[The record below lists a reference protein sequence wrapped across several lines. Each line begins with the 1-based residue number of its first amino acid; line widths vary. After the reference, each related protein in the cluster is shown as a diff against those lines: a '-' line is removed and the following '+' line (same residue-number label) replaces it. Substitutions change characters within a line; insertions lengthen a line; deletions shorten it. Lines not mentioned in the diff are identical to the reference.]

1 LKSGYLEFV
10 KRIEQLGP
18 SNSPPLKR
26 QVEIQRAQT
35 ARRRWRLERNGPCRR
50 LGLVGGLEFEQ
61 RLVPQAPHFDG
72 Q

>member
-1 LKSGYLEFV
+1 MK
-10 KRIEQLGP
+10 EQRTKAGLGGG
-18 SNSPPLKR
+18 
-26 QVEIQRAQT
+26 
-35 ARRRWRLERNGPCRR
+35 RRESDGPCRR